1 MEETSLS
8 LLDSLRDPQNASAWQ
23 RVVDLYDP
31 LIRGWLRRQQLGEQD
46 LDDVTQEVLTVLA
59 RKIHEFEHQQQVG
72 SFRSWLRKVTLYRLR
87 DFRRSGRLRAS
98 GNGGTHFAEMLEQL
112 ADPASGM
119 SRLWDQEHDRHVFRY
134 LCRQARPNFSDQT
147 WTAFRRTALHA
158 EDAEEVADV
167 MALKVIRPEL
177 IQHDGAVRRFHQEV
191 QAAARQD
198 SSGDSGQ
205 RRSAGQP
212 THVEVAQRSSSN
224 GA

>member
-1 MEETSLS
+1 MDHPAHELLEAFGLGTLDELQTDRVAGHVESCDECCRKLAELPRDGFLDRLRGADTDLPWDESPDSTPRATTSNQAGRIPKA
-8 LLDSLRDPQNASAWQ
+8 LRDHGRY
-23 RVVDLYDP
+23 RVLQW
-31 LIRGWLRRQQLGEQD
+31 IGRGGMG
-46 LDDVTQEVLTVLA
+46 DVFKA
-59 RKIHEFEHQQQVG
+59 EHRVM
-72 SFRSWLRKVTLYRLR
+72 
-87 DFRRSGRLRAS
+87 
-98 GNGGTHFAEMLEQL
+98 GN
-112 ADPASGM
+112 
-119 SRLWDQEHDRHVFRY
+119 
-134 LCRQARPNFSDQT
+134 
-147 WTAFRRTALHA
+147 
-158 EDAEEVADV
+158 V